1 MTEEKVSRNVLKSPL
16 QVITFIITILSH
28 MANRMAVFD
37 GNTHLYYPHQNSLH
51 CQHQHESYLTSLLE
65 ELIAFP

>member
-1 MTEEKVSRNVLKSPL
+1 
-16 QVITFIITILSH
+16 
-28 MANRMAVFD
+28 MANRMVVFD